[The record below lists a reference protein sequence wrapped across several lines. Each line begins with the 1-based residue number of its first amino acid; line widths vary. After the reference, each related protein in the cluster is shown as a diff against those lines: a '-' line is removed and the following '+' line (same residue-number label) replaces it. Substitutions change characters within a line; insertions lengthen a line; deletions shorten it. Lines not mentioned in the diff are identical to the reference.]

1 MRLFSIIRF
10 NIRLITFAKFVKLL
24 KRSTVEADL
33 NFSFSSLRIC
43 LSYAQILANVNLYML
58 VNVFDMTFN
67 NSVTV
72 NANIIAWIARK
83 KLLEN
88 VTYSKTLSTRRFCI
102 KKSFENLA

>member
-1 MRLFSIIRF
+1 MRLFSIIRS

-33 NFSFSSLRIC
+33 NLPIIQPKDMLKLCSNFSKCQPI
-43 LSYAQILANVNLYML
+43 YACKC
-58 VNVFDMTFN
+58 DMTFN

-88 VTYSKTLSTRRFCI
+88 VTYSKTLSTRRFSI

>member
-1 MRLFSIIRF
+1 
-10 NIRLITFAKFVKLL
+10 
-24 KRSTVEADL
+24 
-33 NFSFSSLRIC
+33 
-43 LSYAQILANVNLYML
+43 ML

-88 VTYSKTLSTRRFCI
+88 ITYSKTLSTRRFSI
-102 KKSFENLA
+102 KKSFKNLA